1 MPLIDLTTVVRAP
14 VEQVFDLSLDVNA
27 HTASMSSAGEEA
39 VAGILSGRMS
49 RGDSVTWVA
58 RHFGIRW
65 RMTSRITAYDRPH
78 RFVDEQVTGPFRR
91 WRHEH
96 IFVSGAANGTTIMR
110 DVIDFAAPLGVLGWL
125 VSKVLLHRYLRRLIE
140 DRNAYLVGVLACNP
154 APN

>member
-27 HTASMSSAGEEA
+27 HTASMSPAGEEA

-49 RGDSVTWVA
+49 RGDAVTWVA

-78 RFVDEQVTGPFRR
+78 RFVDEQVAGPFRR
-91 WRHEH
+91 WHHEH
-96 IFVSGAANGTTIMR
+96 TFESEAANGTTIMR

-125 VSKVLLHRYLRRLIE
+125 VSKVLLHRYLRRLIK
-140 DRNAYLVGVLACNP
+140 DRNAYLVRALAGNP
-154 APN
+154 ARN